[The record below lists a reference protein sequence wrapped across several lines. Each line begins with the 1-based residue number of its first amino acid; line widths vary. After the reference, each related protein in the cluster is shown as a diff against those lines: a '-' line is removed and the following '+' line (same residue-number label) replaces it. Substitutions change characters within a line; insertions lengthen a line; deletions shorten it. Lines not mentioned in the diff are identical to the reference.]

1 MQLTVIGGG
10 LAGSEAAYQ
19 AAERGVKVRLYE
31 MRPLRLTPAHKTG
44 DLAELVCS
52 NSLKSTELT
61 TAQGLLKEELRRL
74 HSLILTVAQ
83 EARVPGG
90 KALCVDREL
99 FGRRVTQV
107 LEGHPNISILR
118 EEVAQLP
125 SRGVVIVASGP
136 LTSPPLSEQLELL
149 VGSEHLHFYDAISPI
164 VSSDSL
170 DCGKLFF
177 ASRYGVDRA
186 YLNSPLQAEEYGRL
200 RREILNAEI
209 SPPHGFEERFFEG
222 CLPLEELA
230 RRGEETLRF
239 SVLKPVGLTDPRTKR
254 RPYAVCQL
262 RKENLEGSGYSM
274 VGFQTR
280 MKRGEQ
286 RRVFRMLPGL
296 EKAQFLRYG
305 SAHRNTYLNSPKVL
319 SQTLQ
324 TRAQPTVLISGQLTG
339 VEGYVESTA
348 MGLLA
353 GVNGARLLQNKEPVV
368 PPKTTVLGSLVNYV
382 TTSDSPDFQ
391 PMNANFGLLPSAHL
405 PKRDRKS
412 KLVESSLR
420 DLDNWME
427 NL

>member
-19 AAERGVKVRLYE
+19 AAERGVRVRLYE
-31 MRPLRLTPAHKTG
+31 MRPLKLTPAHKTG

-61 TAQGLLKEELRRL
+61 TAQGLLKEEMRRL
-74 HSLILTVAQ
+74 GSLILTVAQ
-83 EARVPGG
+83 ETRVPGG

-99 FGRRVTQV
+99 FGRRVTEV
-107 LEGHPNISILR
+107 LETHPNISILR

-125 SRGVVIVASGP
+125 SQGVVIVASGP
-136 LTSPPLSEQLELL
+136 LTSPPLSEQMELL

-164 VSSDSL
+164 VSADSL
-170 DCGKLFF
+170 KYGKLFF
-177 ASRYGVDRA
+177 ASRYGVDKA
-186 YLNSPLQAEEYGRL
+186 YLNSPLEAEEYRRL
-200 RREILNAEI
+200 RREILSAQI
-209 SPPHGFEERFFEG
+209 LPPHGFEEKFFEG
-222 CLPLEELA
+222 CLPVEELA
-230 RRGEETLRF
+230 RRGEDTLRF
-239 SVLKPVGLTDPRTKR
+239 SVLKPVGLTDPRTKK

-262 RKENLEGSGYSM
+262 RKENLQGSGYSM

-280 MKRGEQ
+280 MKWGEQ

-296 EKAQFLRYG
+296 EKAEFLRHG

-324 TRAQPTVLISGQLTG
+324 TRAQPGVLIAGQLTG

-348 MGLLA
+348 VGLLA
-353 GVNGARLLQNKEPVV
+353 GMNGARLLQDKEPVV

-391 PMNANFGLLPSAHL
+391 PMNANFGLLPPVDH

-420 DLDNWME
+420 DLNNWME